1 MMCSR
6 RFLIFNMAKI
16 ANEDILYCHAG
27 AVCCMY
33 RYLGS
38 SDANFG
44 LYTLVLC
51 EYEGIETDSFR
62 FVMLG

>member
-1 MMCSR
+1 
-6 RFLIFNMAKI
+6 MAKI
-16 ANEDILYCHAG
+16 ANEDIRYCHAG